1 MKPSNKLLILAMV
14 ATIFFSCSKE
24 DTKVNEDPVVYDETG
39 MLGLVNSPWP
49 CEGHDSRRT
58 SQSVYKGPGSVNAK
72 LIYNTS
78 PGIHHSDALS
88 PAFDAAGN
96 LYCGAWV
103 SVLKFSNTQ
112 TFEWEYEATL
122 YLRNIPPIA
131 KDGII
136 YVGGFDQYGVQNYTD
151 GKLVALDESMNIKWE
166 FELPDNHEG
175 GIFGAPAIG
184 SNGTIYIVDKSG
196 GLFAINKAG
205 QKIWTYPLASSSYS
219 SPSIAPDG
227 TIYVIDYDDNLYAIK
242 PTGEL
247 LFKYPAEKDIN
258 YEAIVG
264 TDGTAYVG
272 SENSLLAV
280 GLNGEKK
287 WEYAL
292 SDAAINRP
300 SLANDGTIYIACA
313 DNHIYAVNANGT
325 LKWNYDTGGK
335 VTAPITIDAD
345 GCIYFGTIDTNKL
358 MSVSNL
364 GAFIWEYT
372 LGLGYSQPVIDAS
385 GALYAGTEEGEIYV
399 ITEI

>member
-1 MKPSNKLLILAMV
+1 MRNTSKLLIMALA
-14 ATIFFSCSKE
+14 ATLFFSCNK
-24 DTKVNEDPVVYDETG
+24 DDAKVSEDPVVYDETG
-39 MLGLVNSPWP
+39 MLGLAESPWP

-58 SQSVYKGPGSVNAK
+58 SQSAYKGPASVNAK
-72 LIYNTS
+72 LIYDAS
-78 PGIHHSDALS
+78 PGGHHSDALS

-103 SVLKFSNTQ
+103 TVLKFSNTLV
-112 TFEWEYEATL
+112 FEWEYEATL

-131 KDGII
+131 KDGTI
-136 YVGGFDQYGVQNYTD
+136 YIGGFDQYGVQNYTD
-151 GKLVALDESMNIKWE
+151 GKLIALDESMNTKWE

-184 SNGTIYIVDKSG
+184 SNGTIYFVDKSD

-205 QKIWTYPLASSSYS
+205 QKVWSYELESSSYA
-219 SPSIAPDG
+219 SPAIAPDG
-227 TIYVIDYDDNLYAIK
+227 TIYVIDYNDNLYAIK

-247 LFKYPAEKDIN
+247 LFKYPTGKDIN
-258 YEAIVG
+258 YDAIVA

-287 WEYAL
+287 WEYTL
-292 SDAAINRP
+292 PDAAINCP

-313 DNHIYAVNANGT
+313 DNHVYAINTNGT

-335 VTAPITIDAD
+335 VTAPISIDAV
-345 GCIYFGTIDTNKL
+345 GSIYLGTIDTDRL
-358 MSVSNL
+358 MSVSSQGVL
-364 GAFIWEYT
+364 VWEYPI
-372 LGLGYSQPVIDAS
+372 GLGYSPPVIDVN
-385 GALYAGTEEGEIYV
+385 GALYAGTEEGKIYV

>member
-1 MKPSNKLLILAMV
+1 MKPSSKLFILTMTFA
-14 ATIFFSCSKE
+14 IFFSCTKD

-58 SQSVYKGPGSVNAK
+58 SQSAYKGPASVNAK
-72 LIYNTS
+72 LIYDTS
-78 PGIHHSDALS
+78 PGIHISDALS

-103 SVLKFSNTQ
+103 SVLKFSNTLV
-112 TFEWEYEATL
+112 FEWEYEAAL

-131 KDGII
+131 EDGTL

-175 GIFGAPAIG
+175 GIFGAPAIA
-184 SNGTIYIVDKSG
+184 SNGTIYIVDKSD

-205 QKIWTYPLASSSYS
+205 QKLWSYPLGSTSYS
-219 SPSIAPDG
+219 SPAIAPDG
-227 TIYVIDYDDNLYAIK
+227 TIYVIDYDDNLYAVK

-247 LFKYPAEKDIN
+247 LFKYPAGKDIN
-258 YEAIVG
+258 YEAIVA

-292 SDAAINRP
+292 PDAAINRP

-313 DNHIYAVNANGT
+313 DNYIYAVNANGT
-325 LKWNYDTGGK
+325 PNWNYHAGGN

-345 GCIYFGTIDTNKL
+345 GNIYFGTIDTDKL
-358 MSVSNL
+358 MSVSSQ
-364 GAFIWEYT
+364 GAFIWEHA
-372 LGLGYSQPVIDAS
+372 LDLGYSQPVIDAN
-385 GALYAGTEEGEIYV
+385 GALYVGTEDGKIFV